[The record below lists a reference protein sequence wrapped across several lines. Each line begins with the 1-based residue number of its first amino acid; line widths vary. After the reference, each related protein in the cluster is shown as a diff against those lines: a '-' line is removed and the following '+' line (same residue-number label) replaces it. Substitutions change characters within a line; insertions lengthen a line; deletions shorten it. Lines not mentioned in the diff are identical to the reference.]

1 MTKIESEYK
10 EMMDDVQMSGSMIA
24 YCMKA
29 KALELESELTAAHA
43 HIKDIS
49 DMYYGLVVDHE
60 TLVKQRDEARSLA
73 ERYRNLSCDS
83 QEEADETLLPWE
95 TTNQNEL

>member
-1 MTKIESEYK
+1 MNKAPTPRTDEFIATWDFYNDPFESI
-10 EMMDDVQMSGSMIA
+10 DHAQI
-24 YCMKA
+24 
-29 KALELESELTAAHA
+29 LESELTTAHT

-60 TLVKQRDEARSLA
+60 TLVKQRDEARRLA

-95 TTNQNEL
+95 TTNPNEL